1 MIEPVDMMDES
12 VVVSFAGRSVEYAG
26 KENSLADRDELLFG
40 VWRDA
45 CRPGELAKSVAAIAR
60 NLATDLPLELLLIRS
75 LDASSHTIKTIA
87 IGSLAHLPYLPSADS
102 AASDAK
108 WERVIQWAAKGE
120 STFSPS
126 SRRTG
131 DIRLLVPPE
140 VEGDILA
147 GPLMGEGGPIG
158 VLVASSQTNRNFHP
172 EHQNLFD
179 ALLEPFSIAL
189 ENHFRAA
196 ELSTLR
202 QLSGSSERNAKPGID
217 KTESSHEVIVGADSG
232 LRRIME
238 RVKLVSS
245 SDVPVLILGE
255 TGTGKE
261 VVSRAIHMRSRRAGG
276 PFIRVNC
283 GAIPSELLDS
293 HLFGHERGS
302 FTGAE
307 ATRHG
312 WFERADG
319 GTLFLDE
326 IGELPPAAQVRLL
339 RVLQDS
345 FVERVGGQTPIR
357 VDVRIIAATHRD
369 LPTMVRERLFR
380 EDLWYR
386 INVFPLLMPPLRD
399 RPEDIGMLVRH
410 FAHRAAHRF
419 GLPYTEPTPD
429 DLLLMLQYR
438 WPGNIREL
446 AAVIDRAVILGE
458 GERLD
463 LAKAL
468 GISDSHTA
476 ASQSSEDA
484 TFYEVVPESLP
495 RPSALKDGQ
504 TSSNQPMLTLDEA
517 MKQHIERVL
526 DQVGGQIEGKKGAA
540 NLLDINPHTLRAR
553 MRKLGVRWSAFR
565 Q

>member
-1 MIEPVDMMDES
+1 MIGDDQVL
-12 VVVSFAGRSVEYAG
+12 SFAGLSVEYAG
-26 KENSLADRDELLFG
+26 VETDLTAIDEILFR
-40 VWRDA
+40 VWREA
-45 CRPGELAKSVAAIAR
+45 CRPGELAKSVGAITAC
-60 NLATDLPLELLLIRS
+60 LKEYLPIESLLVRS
-75 LDASSHTIKTIA
+75 LDASCNTVKTIA
-87 IGSLAHLPYLPSADS
+87 IGSASHLPYLPSADTVGS
-102 AASDAK
+102 VAK
-108 WERVIQWAAKGE
+108 WERVIQWAGRRE
-120 STFSPS
+120 SIFSPS

-131 DIRLLVPPE
+131 DVRLLVPPE
-140 VEGDILA
+140 IEGDVLA
-147 GPLMGEGGPIG
+147 GPLVGGSGPIG
-158 VLVASSQTNRNFHP
+158 VLVANSTANRSFLP
-172 EHQNLFD
+172 EHQQLFD
-179 ALLEPFSIAL
+179 GLLEPLSIAL
-189 ENHFRAA
+189 ENHQQAS
-196 ELSTLR
+196 ELMTLR
-202 QLSGSSERNAKPGID
+202 QLQGSTDRSKKAGFSKSD
-217 KTESSHEVIVGADSG
+217 AASEVIVGSDSG

-369 LPTMVRERLFR
+369 LPTMVRERQFR

-410 FAHRAAHRF
+410 FVHRAADRF
-419 GLPYTEPTPD
+419 GLPSTEPTSD

-446 AAVIDRAVILGE
+446 AAVVDRAVILGE

-468 GISDSHTA
+468 GIGSSHA
-476 ASQSSEDA
+476 APTTVSSEA
-484 TFYEVVPESLP
+484 TFYEVVPETPTAALP
-495 RPSALKDGQ
+495 IRS
-504 TSSNQPMLTLDEA
+504 TQPQNSEIPLTLDEA
-517 MKQHIERVL
+517 MKRHIELVL

-540 NLLDINPHTLRAR
+540 QLLDINPHTLRAR

>member
-1 MIEPVDMMDES
+1 MMGNGWL
-12 VVVSFAGRSVEYAG
+12 VSFAGLSVEYAG
-26 KENSLADRDELLFG
+26 VETGLAAFDELLFR
-40 VWRDA
+40 VWREA
-45 CRPGELAKSVAAIAR
+45 CRPGELAKSVGAIATI
-60 NLATDLPLELLLIRS
+60 LTEHLPIELLLVRAM
-75 LDASSHTIKTIA
+75 DASCLTVKTVA
-87 IGSLAHLPYLPSADS
+87 IGSTSHLPYLPSADS
-102 AASDAK
+102 VGSDAK
-108 WERVIQWAAKGE
+108 WERVIQWAGRGE
-120 STFSPS
+120 SIFSPS

-131 DIRLLVPPE
+131 EVRLLVPPE
-140 VEGDILA
+140 VEGDVLA
-147 GPLMGEGGPIG
+147 GPLVGGSGPIG
-158 VLVASSQTNRNFHP
+158 VLVANATANRSFHP
-172 EHQNLFD
+172 EHRQLFNE
-179 ALLEPFSIAL
+179 LLEPLSIAL
-189 ENHFRAA
+189 ENHRQAS
-196 ELSTLR
+196 ELATLR
-202 QLSGSSERNAKPGID
+202 QLHNASGRNATANHSKAD
-217 KTESSHEVIVGADSG
+217 VSSEVIVGANSG

-238 RVKLVSS
+238 RVKLVSN

-345 FVERVGGQTPIR
+345 FVERVGGQIPIR

-369 LPTMVRERLFR
+369 LPTMVRERQFR

-410 FAHRAAHRF
+410 FAHRAADRF
-419 GLPYTEPTPD
+419 GLPYTEPTSD

-446 AAVIDRAVILGE
+446 AAVVDRAVILGE

-468 GISDSHTA
+468 GISNSPAMPTS
-476 ASQSSEDA
+476 ASNDA
-484 TFYEVVPESLP
+484 TFYEVVPETPAAPPQARTAQSQNSDP
-495 RPSALKDGQ
+495 P
-504 TSSNQPMLTLDEA
+504 LTLDEA
-517 MKQHIERVL
+517 MKCHIELVL
-526 DQVGGQIEGKKGAA
+526 NQVGGQIEGKKGAA
-540 NLLDINPHTLRAR
+540 QLLDINPHTLRAR

>member
-1 MIEPVDMMDES
+1 MEPEDMMAVDRDTL
-12 VVVSFAGRSVEYAG
+12 FAGGSVKYAG
-26 KENSLADRDELLFG
+26 VEAGLAVYNDLLFA

-45 CRPGELAKSVAAIAR
+45 CRHGELAKAVTAITAS
-60 NLATDLPLELLLIRS
+60 LAEHLPLELLLVRS
-75 LDASSHTIKTIA
+75 LDTSCRTIKTVA
-87 IGSLAHLPYLPSADS
+87 IGSTAHLPYLPSPDN

-108 WERVIQWAAKGE
+108 WERVIQWASQQK
-120 STFSPS
+120 SIFSPS
-126 SRRTG
+126 SRRAG
-131 DIRLLVPPE
+131 EVRLLVPPE
-140 VEGDILA
+140 VEGDVLA
-147 GPLMGEGGPIG
+147 GPLMADGEPIG
-158 VLVASSQTNRNFHP
+158 VLVINAPVNRSLLP
-172 EHQNLFD
+172 EHQELLD
-179 ALLEPFSIAL
+179 RLLEPLSIAL
-189 ENHFRAA
+189 QNHLRSNELTALRAVVDSG
-196 ELSTLR
+196 ERSVKNGLR
-202 QLSGSSERNAKPGID
+202 KSEAAN
-217 KTESSHEVIVGADSG
+217 EVIVGAESG

-238 RVKLVSS
+238 RVNLVSS

-261 VVSRAIHMRSRRAGG
+261 VVSRAIHTRSRRAGG

-283 GAIPSELLDS
+283 GAIPAELLDS
-293 HLFGHERGS
+293 LLFGHERGS

-307 ATRHG
+307 STRHG

-369 LPTMVRERLFR
+369 LPTMVRERQFR

-399 RPEDIGMLVRH
+399 RPEDIGMLLRH
-410 FAHRAAHRF
+410 FAHRAADRF

-429 DLLLMLQYR
+429 DVLLMLQYR

-446 AAVIDRAVILGE
+446 AAVVDRAVILGE

-468 GISDSHTA
+468 GIDSNPA
-476 ASQSSEDA
+476 PSVASSNEP
-484 TFYEVVPESLP
+484 TFYEVVPETMSILP
-495 RPSALKDGQ
+495 PTRIEPAHNNDV
-504 TSSNQPMLTLDEA
+504 PLTLDEA
-517 MKQHIERVL
+517 MKRHIETVL

-540 NLLDINPHTLRAR
+540 KLLNINPHTLRAR

>member
-1 MIEPVDMMDES
+1 MTIDDDLIFS
-12 VVVSFAGRSVEYAG
+12 
-26 KENSLADRDELLFG
+26 
-40 VWRDA
+40 VWRDS
-45 CRPGELAKSVAAIAR
+45 CRHSELSKSVSLVAAS
-60 NLATDLPLELLLIRS
+60 LAEHLPVEFLLVRTF
-75 LDASSHTIKTIA
+75 DAASSTVKTIA
-87 IGSLAHLPYLPSADS
+87 VGNAGKLPFLPSPDS
-102 AASDAK
+102 VASHAK
-108 WERVIQWAAKGE
+108 WDRMMQWAKRGE
-120 STFSPS
+120 STYALA
-126 SRRTG
+126 RRRSG
-131 DIRLLVPPE
+131 ELRLLVPPE
-140 VEGDILA
+140 VEGDVFV
-147 GPLMGEGGPIG
+147 GPLEHDQRPLG
-158 VLVASSQTNRNFHP
+158 VLLLSVPVNRKLLP
-172 EHQNLFD
+172 KHQPFFD
-179 ALLEPFSIAL
+179 SLLEPLSIAT
-189 ENHFRAA
+189 ENQLRAA
-196 ELSTLR
+196 ELMALR
-202 QLSGSSERNAKPGID
+202 QRAGTQDGGTRAGND
-217 KTESSHEVIVGADSG
+217 KSDPNHEVIVGAESG

-261 VVSRAIHMRSRRAGG
+261 VVSRAIHMRSRRCEG

-302 FTGAE
+302 FTGAD

-369 LPTMVRERLFR
+369 LPTMVREGRFR

-410 FAHRAAHRF
+410 FARRAAERF
-419 GLPYTEPTPD
+419 GLPSTEPSAD
-429 DLLLMLQYR
+429 DLLLLMQYR

-463 LAKAL
+463 IAKAL
-468 GISDSHTA
+468 GINAHSLMPTGLA
-476 ASQSSEDA
+476 EDI
-484 TFYEVVPESLP
+484 TFYEVVPETAPITAPITPARAQSQ
-495 RPSALKDGQ
+495 SA
-504 TSSNQPMLTLDEA
+504 PLTLDEA
-517 MKQHIERVL
+517 MKRHIELVL
-526 DQVGGQIEGKKGAA
+526 EQVDGQIEGKRGAA
-540 NLLDINPHTLRAR
+540 QLLGINPHTLRAR
-553 MRKLGVRWSAFR
+553 MRKLGVRWSTFR
-565 Q
+565 R

>member
-1 MIEPVDMMDES
+1 MIASGKAGLFTSDSVKYHRDETGLTIDNELIFGVWRGVCRHGELSKS
-12 VVVSFAGRSVEYAG
+12 VSAVTA
-26 KENSLADRDELLFG
+26 SLADRF
-40 VWRDA
+40 
-45 CRPGELAKSVAAIAR
+45 
-60 NLATDLPLELLLIRS
+60 PLEFLLVRS
-75 LDASSHTIKTIA
+75 FDAASTTIKTIA
-87 IGSLAHLPYLPSADS
+87 IGDAGAIPFLPSPDS
-102 AASDAK
+102 VASVAK
-108 WERVIQWAAKGE
+108 WDRIIQWAKRGE
-120 STFSPS
+120 SSYVPA
-126 SRRTG
+126 SRRSG
-131 DIRLLVPPE
+131 ELRLLVPPE
-140 VEGDILA
+140 VEGDVLV
-147 GPLMGEGGPIG
+147 GPLVNDDVPLG
-158 VLVASSQTNRNFHP
+158 VLLLSAPVNRNLLP
-172 EHQNLFD
+172 EHQRLFD
-179 ALLEPFSIAL
+179 SLLEPLSIATQ
-189 ENHFRAA
+189 NHLIAS
-196 ELSTLR
+196 ELMLLR
-202 QLSGSSERNAKPGID
+202 QRVGTQNQGIKPGINRSD
-217 KTESSHEVIVGADSG
+217 PNNEVIVGADSG

-261 VVSRAIHMRSRRAGG
+261 VVSRAIHMRSRRCDG

-293 HLFGHERGS
+293 HLFGHEKGS
-302 FTGAE
+302 FTGADS
-307 ATRHG
+307 TRHG

-369 LPTMVRERLFR
+369 LPTMVREGRFR

-410 FAHRAAHRF
+410 FAHRAAERF
-419 GLPYTEPTPD
+419 GLPSTEPASD
-429 DLLLMLQYR
+429 DLLLLMQYN

-463 LAKAL
+463 IAKAL
-468 GISDSHTA
+468 GINAPA
-476 ASQSSEDA
+476 AKLIDRSEDV
-484 TFYEVVPESLP
+484 TFYEVVPEAVPLETRIVST
-495 RPSALKDGQ
+495 AAQ
-504 TSSNQPMLTLDEA
+504 NQSTPLTLDEA
-517 MKQHIERVL
+517 MKRHIEMVL
-526 DQVGGQIEGKKGAA
+526 EQVDGQIEGKRGAA
-540 NLLDINPHTLRAR
+540 QLLGINPHTLRAR
-553 MRKLGVRWSAFR
+553 MRKLGVHWSAYR
-565 Q
+565 K

>member
-1 MIEPVDMMDES
+1 MGIGWAL
-12 VVVSFAGRSVEYAG
+12 SFAGLSVEYAG
-26 KENSLADRDELLFG
+26 VETDLTAFDELLFRI
-40 VWRDA
+40 WREA
-45 CRPGELAKSVAAIAR
+45 CRHGELAKSVGAITAC
-60 NLATDLPLELLLIRS
+60 LKEHLPIESLLVRS
-75 LDASSHTIKTIA
+75 LDTSCNTVKTVA
-87 IGSLAHLPYLPSADS
+87 IGSASHLPYLPSPDTVGS
-102 AASDAK
+102 VAK
-108 WERVIQWAAKGE
+108 WERVTQWAGRGE
-120 STFSPS
+120 SIFSPS

-131 DIRLLVPPE
+131 DVRLLVPPE
-140 VEGDILA
+140 IEGDILA
-147 GPLMGEGGPIG
+147 GPLVGESGPIG
-158 VLVASSQTNRNFHP
+158 VLVVNATANRSFHP
-172 EHQNLFD
+172 EHQQLFD
-179 ALLEPFSIAL
+179 ELLEPISIAL
-189 ENHFRAA
+189 ENHSQKS
-196 ELSTLR
+196 ELMTFR
-202 QLSGSSERNAKPGID
+202 QLRGSADRTSQTGISKSD
-217 KTESSHEVIVGADSG
+217 AASEVIVGADSG

-307 ATRHG
+307 ATRLG

-345 FVERVGGQTPIR
+345 FVERVGGQIPIR

-369 LPTMVRERLFR
+369 LPTMVRERQFR

-410 FAHRAAHRF
+410 FTRKAAERF

-446 AAVIDRAVILGE
+446 AAVVDRAVILGE

-463 LAKAL
+463 LAKAI
-468 GISDSHTA
+468 GIGSSPVTPIA
-476 ASQSSEDA
+476 ASNDA
-484 TFYEVVPESLP
+484 TFYEVVPESP
-495 RPSALKDGQ
+495 VVAPQVRSVQPQ
-504 TSSNQPMLTLDEA
+504 SSDMPLTLDEA
-517 MKQHIERVL
+517 MKRHIELVL

-540 NLLDINPHTLRAR
+540 QLLDINPHTLRAR

>member
-1 MIEPVDMMDES
+1 MDDGWKT
-12 VVVSFAGRSVEYAG
+12 SFAGRSVKYAG
-26 KENSLADRDELLFG
+26 KGAVLTVDNDLLFD

-45 CRPGELAKSVAAIAR
+45 CRHNELAKAVTAIAAG
-60 NLATDLPLELLLIRS
+60 LAEHLPLELLLVRS
-75 LDASSHTIKTIA
+75 LDASCRTIKTVA
-87 IGSLAHLPYLPSADS
+87 IGSASHLPCLPSPDS
-102 AASDAK
+102 VASDAK
-108 WERVIQWAAKGE
+108 WERVIQWTGRGE
-120 STFSPS
+120 SIFSPS

-140 VEGDILA
+140 VEGDVLA
-147 GPLMGEGGPIG
+147 GPLMAASGPIG
-158 VLVASSQTNRNFHP
+158 VLVLNAPANRSLVP
-172 EHQNLFD
+172 EHQNLFER
-179 ALLEPFSIAL
+179 LLEPLSIAL
-189 ENHFRAA
+189 ENHLRYY
-196 ELSTLR
+196 ELMAFR
-202 QLSGSSERNAKPGID
+202 QLKSSSDRSVKNSLAKSD
-217 KTESSHEVIVGADSG
+217 TTNEVIVGADSG

-369 LPTMVRERLFR
+369 LPTMVRERQFR

-410 FAHRAAHRF
+410 FAHRAADRF
-419 GLPYTEPTPD
+419 GLPYTEPTSD

-463 LAKAL
+463 LAKAI
-468 GISDSHTA
+468 GIGSSPA
-476 ASQSSEDA
+476 ASPATSNEA
-484 TFYEVVPESLP
+484 TFYEVVPEASP
-495 RPSALKDGQ
+495 TPPIRPSQAQ
-504 TSSNQPMLTLDEA
+504 NREVPLTLDEA
-517 MKQHIERVL
+517 MKRHIEQVL

-540 NLLDINPHTLRAR
+540 QLLDINPHTLRAR

>member
-1 MIEPVDMMDES
+1 MMGKS
-12 VVVSFAGRSVEYAG
+12 LVASFAGRSVEYAG
-26 KENSLADRDELLFG
+26 KDISLADWNELLFG
-40 VWRDA
+40 VWRNA
-45 CRPGELAKSVAAIAR
+45 CRPGELAKSVTAIAGS
-60 NLATDLPLELLLIRS
+60 LAASLPLELLLVRS
-75 LDASSHTIKTIA
+75 LDSSCQTIKTIA
-87 IGSLAHLPYLPSADS
+87 IGSLAHLPYLPSPDS
-102 AASDAK
+102 VASDAK
-108 WERVIQWAAKGE
+108 WERVIQWALKGE
-120 STFSPS
+120 STFSPAN
-126 SRRTG
+126 RRTG
-131 DIRLLVPPE
+131 DIRSLVPPE

-147 GPLMGEGGPIG
+147 GPLIGERGPIG
-158 VLVASSQTNRNFHP
+158 VMVANAQANRSFLP
-172 EHQNLFD
+172 EHQQLFD

-189 ENHFRAA
+189 ENHFQAS
-196 ELSTLR
+196 ELITLR
-202 QLSGSSERNAKPGID
+202 ERRAPTELGAKPGID
-217 KTESSHEVIVGADSG
+217 KAESTHEVIVGADSG

-245 SDVPVLILGE
+245 SDVPILILGE

-369 LPTMVRERLFR
+369 LPTMVRERQFR

-410 FAHRAAHRF
+410 FAQRAAHRF
-419 GLPYTEPTPD
+419 GLPYTEPTAD
-429 DLLLMLQYR
+429 DLLLMLQYP

-446 AAVIDRAVILGE
+446 AAVVDRAVILGE

-468 GISDSHTA
+468 GIGNGPA
-476 ASQSSEDA
+476 AQPAKSSEA
-484 TFYEVVPESLP
+484 TFYEVVPEHSAVTQMAQPPSLQENGDP
-495 RPSALKDGQ
+495 
-504 TSSNQPMLTLDEA
+504 LTLDEA
-517 MKQHIERVL
+517 MKRHIENVL
-526 DQVGGQIEGKKGAA
+526 NKVGGQIEGRKGAA
-540 NLLDINPHTLRAR
+540 KLLDINPHTLRAR
-553 MRKLGVRWSAFR
+553 MRKLGVKWSEFR